1 MDSSWCE
8 PWQWR
13 FVAKTI
19 TLLDSG
25 QITNLDESTK
35 KGDSCVGARIPC
47 STEILFPTRTSRR
60 LGLPYRRLIYC
71 IPCRRHPVTSY
82 WRCRE
87 ICANTVCETSVYLP
101 YSLTGSCQCGTRL
114 INDRT
119 TSARAAT
126 ATDRLDVAAN
136 DQVFRWPATTARS
149 LASNGNVS
157 RPGIGSCDAPKTS
170 ERVCISIATAR
181 RASVAK

>member
-1 MDSSWCE
+1 MDSSLCE

-19 TLLDSG
+19 TLLDAG

-35 KGDSCVGARIPC
+35 KGDSCVGARFPC
-47 STEILFPTRTSRR
+47 STEIRFPTRTSRR
-60 LGLPYRRLIYC
+60 LGLPCWRLIC
-71 IPCRRHPVTSY
+71 CLPCRRHPATSY

-87 ICANTVCETSVYLP
+87 ICANTVCETCVYLP
-101 YSLTGSCQCGTRL
+101 NSSIRSWQCGTRP

-119 TSARAAT
+119 TAARAAT

-136 DQVFRWPATTARS
+136 DQVFRWSATTARA
-149 LASNGNVS
+149 LASNGIVS

-181 RASVAK
+181 RANAAK